1 MSFFIPEGAQWNAL
15 ARDATK
21 QRVIAGASLAAGLT
35 GLASTMPYYRKRF
48 NYISRNN
55 KRQRVARGRKWN
67 RGLAALRRKKRGTSG
82 RGLTFE
88 HDRQAIYKKRSM
100 PYRKKRRWKA
110 FTRKVNAVAEKEM
123 GSRVVLFNKSVL
135 FENST
140 NNLQGIFGIT
150 LYGLQSSSSTDTW
163 YNDLHYMGNLE
174 NDGNPTAIAGD
185 RVADNAKM
193 MFQSAVLDITLR
205 NMSTKENAL
214 DPECTLETDVYELSM
229 RKDAELG
236 GTPYG
241 EIKSLMNGAVT
252 SGIYD
257 QNTSAQG
264 FRISIDQRGATPFET
279 NKVMSQYG
287 LKIWKKTKFFLR
299 NGQTLTY
306 QVRDPRRHVA
316 YRNKIVQTLQ
326 GFNKPGWTKII
337 LIIYKAVPGITVGN
351 GAGQTQEKIH
361 VGCTR
366 KYMYKVEGLSE
377 DRSIRVTR

>member
-21 QRVIAGASLAAGLT
+21 QRALAGASLAAGLT
-35 GLASTMPYYRKRF
+35 GLSRMAYAYGPRFKRRRLNPRK
-48 NYISRNN
+48 
-55 KRQRVARGRKWN
+55 GRKFN
-67 RGLAALRRKKRGTSG
+67 RGLSRLRRKKRGTSG

-110 FTRKVNAVAEKEM
+110 FTRKVAAVAEKEM
-123 GSRVVLFNKSVL
+123 GTRMVLFNKSL
-135 FENST
+135 QFENST
-140 NNLQGIFGIT
+140 NTLQGVFGLT
-150 LYGLQSSSSTDTW
+150 LYGLQSTNSNETW
-163 YNDLHYMGNLE
+163 YNDLNYMGNLE

-205 NMSTKENAL
+205 NVSTSDGAL

-241 EIKSLMNGAVT
+241 EIKSLMNGAT
-252 SGIYD
+252 TQGIYD
-257 QNTSAQG
+257 QNATAQG
-264 FRISIDQRGATPFET
+264 FRISVDQRGCTPFET

-337 LIIYKAVPGITVGN
+337 LIIYKSVPGLTIGTQ
-351 GAGQTQEKIH
+351 AGDTQEKIH
-361 VGCTR
+361 VGITR

-377 DRSIRVTR
+377 DRSIRVVR